1 METYFFQP
9 PADLGVPT
17 GLRRPQLRTR
27 LRETLECLLAG
38 YSEKEAA
45 AALRLSRHTVHA
57 YVKELYE
64 EFGVTT
70 RAELMAWFVP
80 PLRGARLLAWIES
93 RQQLNCPFE
102 RPAPGGAWDHG
113 RGAVNVNG
121 AVPLSEG
128 VGRGT

>member
-17 GLRRPQLRTR
+17 GLRRPQLRPR

-45 AALRLSRHTVHA
+45 AALRLSRHTIHA

-80 PLRGARLLAWIES
+80 PLRGAKLLAWIES
-93 RQQLNCPFE
+93 RLVNCPFE
-102 RPAPGGAWDHG
+102 CPTPGGAWDHG
-113 RGAVNVNG
+113 RGAVNG